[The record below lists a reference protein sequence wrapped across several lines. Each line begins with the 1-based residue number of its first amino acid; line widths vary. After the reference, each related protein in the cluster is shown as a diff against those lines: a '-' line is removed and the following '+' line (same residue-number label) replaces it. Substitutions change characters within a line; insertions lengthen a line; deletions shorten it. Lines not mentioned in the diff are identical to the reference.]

1 SLELMT
7 PVDYILRE
15 SKNCNMWWTHTGTC
29 CRIIEMI
36 LVILTRRQ
44 MNVLKSN
51 LLLNFCTKNHLVVAA
66 QNVG

>member
-1 SLELMT
+1 SPHASHSCDVIFFT
-7 PVDYILRE
+7 
-15 SKNCNMWWTHTGTC
+15 SFSGTC

-66 QNVG
+66 QYAG